1 MKTNLDNPKFNF
13 KRNFLRCLNVIF
25 PRFVVCLCANVSN
38 ASLCYL
44 MLSHHRLLCGILK
57 YVLTVGQGKND
68 CVGNIDSTGV
78 M

>member
-1 MKTNLDNPKFNF
+1 MLF
-13 KRNFLRCLNVIF
+13 F
-25 PRFVVCLCANVSN
+25 PRFVVCLCANVSY

-44 MLSHHRLLCGILK
+44 MLSHHRLLCRILK